1 MNIDQIGFDILPPM
15 VIDERHPGHM
25 SVRFRHPSGEVA
37 FRGFRF
43 VLSDLPDDCES
54 AESIRRFLLRHCVPG
69 YVMDDIAFAK
79 FYDLFRRSVMSGVFA
94 IRDLTVMQSLYSS
107 DVTQVRWY
115 SFNPDDFPNCHNC
128 VTWAVDTINR
138 ATRSAV
144 LPRPRHGRVSE
155 MLRLLKN
162 LRSPGTSE
170 TTP

>member
-1 MNIDQIGFDILPPM
+1 M
-15 VIDERHPGHM
+15 VIDDRHPGHM
-25 SVRFRHPSGEVA
+25 SVRFLLPSGEMA

-43 VLSDLPDDCES
+43 ALGDLPDDFDS

-69 YVMDDIAFAK
+69 YVMDDIAFAR
-79 FYDLFRRSVMSGVFA
+79 FYDLFRQSVLSGVFA
-94 IRDLTVMQSLYSS
+94 IRDETVVLNLHI
-107 DVTQVRWY
+107 DEVTRQGWY

-138 ATRSAV
+138 ATQAAV

-155 MLRLLKN
+155 MLRLL
-162 LRSPGTSE
+162 RESQSFGTSG